1 VSGPS
6 TRRSNVAPMTT
17 IDRDPV
23 LAAALQPLYDEQ
35 RRLNGEIVAL
45 CADDS
50 DDSDDRDTRTFTPRL
65 SSLPPS

>member
-50 DDSDDRDTRTFTPRL
+50 DDSDDRE
-65 SSLPPS
+65 